1 MTSNSKV
8 HYSWKDIETSIK
20 DIHEQIIYTNWTP
33 DIIIGIANGGSIPA
47 TMFSKTFK
55 IPCKIITVQMRDGK
69 IKEDL
74 DIDLIHSIYGKNI
87 LIVDEINDSGETL
100 QWILKNWDITPSQWF
115 YNTRIATLTYNIG
128 SAVKSDYYYWKIDK
142 RIDPVWC
149 VYPWESFV
157 DSDTI

>member
-1 MTSNSKV
+1 MILNSKV
-8 HYSWKDIETSIK
+8 CYSWKDIETSIK
-20 DIHEQIIYTNWTP
+20 DIHEQILYTKWTP

-47 TMFSKTFK
+47 TMFSKLSK

-74 DIDLIHSIYGKNI
+74 DLDIIYKTYGKNI

-100 QWILKNWDITPSQWF
+100 QWILNNWDITPSQWLC
-115 YNTRIATLTYNIG
+115 NIRIATLTYNSG
-128 SAVKSDYYYWKIDK
+128 SAIKSDFYHWKIDK